1 MSSAENDNLL
11 GPRLRIALRDGYVR
25 RAARETGRELEA
37 EQNHSVI
44 SIARVL
50 GDIDQAEGRADLETR
65 MVQLEEQVERLSAR
79 PGESDQAIEAKIQIL
94 RTTIESALEAIVVP
108 AAEKPEP
115 PVAAPT
121 LPDAIEELRREF
133 DAKLQAARSDMSF
146 EVLQIQKDL
155 EESRTSAGGSIDTQ
169 TILDEFEDRLYAS
182 EQRNSNAA
190 VYLEDLV
197 NAQRDRIDQLKT
209 LQAEFVERMSQEFA
223 GFMRTLA
230 APE

>member
-25 RAARETGRELEA
+25 RAAQETGRELES
-37 EQNHSVI
+37 EQNHAVI
-44 SIARVL
+44 SIAQVL
-50 GDIDQAEGRADLETR
+50 GDIDQAGGRADLETR
-65 MVQLEEQVERLSAR
+65 MGQLEDQVEKLSAR
-79 PGESDQAIEAKIQIL
+79 PGESDQAIEAKIHIL
-94 RTTIESALEAIVVP
+94 RTTIESALQAIVVP
-108 AAEKPEP
+108 KPEETP
-115 PVAAPT
+115 AALPT
-121 LPDAIEELRREF
+121 AGALEELRKEF

-146 EVLQIQKDL
+146 EVLQIQKEL
-155 EESRTSAGGSIDTQ
+155 EQSRTTAGVSIDTQ

-190 VYLEDLV
+190 VYLEEMI

-209 LQAEFVERMSQEFA
+209 LQAEFVERMSKEFTS
-223 GFMRTLA
+223 FMRTLA

>member
-11 GPRLRIALRDGYVR
+11 GPRLRIALRDGSVR
-25 RAARETGRELEA
+25 RAAQETGRELES
-37 EQNHSVI
+37 EQNDSVI
-44 SIARVL
+44 SIAQVL
-50 GDIDQAEGRADLETR
+50 GVIDQAGGRADLETR

-79 PGESDQAIEAKIQIL
+79 PGESDQAIEAKIHIL

-108 AAEKPEP
+108 KPEDP
-115 PVAAPT
+115 IGT
-121 LPDAIEELRREF
+121 LPADSLEELRKEF

-146 EVLQIQKDL
+146 EVLQIQKEL
-155 EESRTSAGGSIDTQ
+155 EEGRTTAGASIDTQ
-169 TILDEFEDRLYAS
+169 AILDEFEDRLYAS

-190 VYLEDLV
+190 VYLEEMI

-209 LQAEFVERMSQEFA
+209 LQAEFVERMSKEFA

>member
-25 RAARETGRELEA
+25 RAAQETERELES
-37 EQNHSVI
+37 EQNRSVI
-44 SIARVL
+44 SIAQVL
-50 GDIDQAEGRADLETR
+50 GDIDQAGGRADLETR
-65 MVQLEEQVERLSAR
+65 MGQLEEQVERLSAR
-79 PGESDQAIEAKIQIL
+79 PGESDQAIEAKIHIL

-108 AAEKPEP
+108 KPEEAVT
-115 PVAAPT
+115 PVAPPSA
-121 LPDAIEELRREF
+121 DAMEELRKEF

-146 EVLQIQKDL
+146 EVLQIQKEL
-155 EESRTSAGGSIDTQ
+155 EESRTTAGVSIDTQ

-190 VYLEDLV
+190 VYLEEMI

-209 LQAEFVERMSQEFA
+209 LQADFVERMSKEFA

>member
-25 RAARETGRELEA
+25 RAAQETGRELES

-44 SIARVL
+44 SIAQVL
-50 GDIDQAEGRADLETR
+50 GDIDQAGGRADLETR
-65 MVQLEEQVERLSAR
+65 MGQLEDQVEKLSAR
-79 PGESDQAIEAKIQIL
+79 PGESDQAIESKIHIL
-94 RTTIESALEAIVVP
+94 RTTIESALEAIVVLKPEEPVTP
-108 AAEKPEP
+108 AAL
-115 PVAAPT
+115 PT
-121 LPDAIEELRREF
+121 ADALEELRKEF

-146 EVLQIQKDL
+146 EVLQIQKEL
-155 EESRTSAGGSIDTQ
+155 AGSRTTDGVSIDTQ
-169 TILDEFEDRLYAS
+169 PILDEFEDRLYAS

-190 VYLEDLV
+190 VYLEEMI

-209 LQAEFVERMSQEFA
+209 LQAEFVERMSKEFTS
-223 GFMRTLA
+223 FMRTPA

>member
-25 RAARETGRELEA
+25 RAAQETGRELES
-37 EQNHSVI
+37 EQDDSVI

-50 GDIDQAEGRADLETR
+50 GDIDQAGGRADLETR
-65 MVQLEEQVERLSAR
+65 MGQLEEQVEKLSAR
-79 PGESDQAIEAKIQIL
+79 PGETDRAIEAKIHIL

-108 AAEKPEP
+108 KPEEP
-115 PVAAPT
+115 VTPVAP
-121 LPDAIEELRREF
+121 PGDDALEELRKEF
-133 DAKLQAARSDMSF
+133 DAKLQAARSDLRF
-146 EVLQIQKDL
+146 EILEVQKEL
-155 EESRTSAGGSIDTQ
+155 EESRTTAGVSIDTQ

-190 VYLEDLV
+190 VYLEEMI

-209 LQAEFVERMSQEFA
+209 LQAEFVERMSKEFA